1 MMKVLVAFCLLAM
14 AAGITINEANDL
26 DISSI
31 STSSTNAMEHVFL
44 RSHEAHTNSMAS
56 IMKSMTLNKA
66 MEVLQ
71 KNNLTTPGLMQVA
84 NMAFGRQGNL
94 RKQTPQSN
102 VNPDKYGSN
111 INSHAT

>member
-14 AAGITINEANDL
+14 AAGITINEANELDL
-26 DISSI
+26 SSI

-44 RSHEAHTNSMAS
+44 RSQETHANSMAS
-56 IMKSMTLNKA
+56 MMKSMSLTKA

-71 KNNLTTPGLMQVA
+71 KNNLTTPALMQVA

-94 RKQTPQSN
+94 RKEIKYTPGQ
-102 VNPDKYGSN
+102 P
-111 INSHAT
+111 NSIT